1 MTNRIIFPL
10 MLVTFLTGIA
20 YSQSSHIENPGF
32 GPSSRFSII
41 KDENVKS
48 DADIEEEKDIAAQKN
63 NPQYQKTSH
72 HQNASVRQF
81 TSSQIQQKQPE
92 SIQDF
97 LRKR

>member
-1 MTNRIIFPL
+1 
-10 MLVTFLTGIA
+10 MLVTFLTGTA
-20 YSQSSHIENPGF
+20 LYSQSSHINNPGY

-63 NPQYQKTSH
+63 NPQYQKSSH

-81 TSSQIQQKQPE
+81 TSSQIQQKQ
-92 SIQDF
+92 D
-97 LRKR
+97 RKSVV